1 MFITYIITCGKI
13 QRASIESTVIT
24 VLLFI
29 DDNVSLNSLL
39 FFDIIFAILITA
51 KNKVYC
57 ITSAMVVYTQL
68 VSKIFESI
76 LKILIHVNADIN
88 SVIINVTRFVIT
100 IVIDFTAFN
109 FKMKIDKINILG
121 YIINQLTN
129 GK

>member
-24 VLLFI
+24 VFVFI
-29 DDNVSLNSLL
+29 DDNISLNSFL

-57 ITSAMVVYTQL
+57 ITSAMDKYSQL
-68 VSKIFESI
+68 LTKISELI
-76 LKILIHVNADIN
+76 LKILIHVKTAIN
-88 SVIINVTRFVIT
+88 SVIINITRFVIT

-109 FKMKIDKINILG
+109 FKIKIDKINILG
-121 YIINQLTN
+121 YIIKQLTN